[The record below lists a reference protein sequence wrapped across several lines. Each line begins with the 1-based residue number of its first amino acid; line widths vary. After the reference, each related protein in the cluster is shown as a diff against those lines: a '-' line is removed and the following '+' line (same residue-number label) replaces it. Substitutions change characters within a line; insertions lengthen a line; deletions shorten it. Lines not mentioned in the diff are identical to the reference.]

1 VGSCTG
7 SRDLSDVATRTT
19 LAGLTLSTVRA
30 ALIANPFA
38 TSTHDGVLD
47 ALTAAV
53 AAEHDVTLMP
63 TAFRGHAMTLAK
75 QAREEGVDFVIALG
89 GDGTVNEVVNGVLS
103 DTDPASP
110 IDLAALPTIVV
121 IPGGSAN
128 VVARG
133 LGIPADPAEATSA
146 ALKAIREGSSR
157 SLSIGHITWW
167 DQFVAPPTIAVENQ
181 RWVVFSSGLG
191 LDAEV
196 IEAMETERAA
206 GRRATPARY
215 AQLTLRQW
223 LGGTNRRHA
232 GLVVSV
238 PGRPPM
244 DAFVTIICL
253 TSPWTYVG
261 PIAIDPVPEA
271 SYDTGLDLVAIQDL
285 SLGPV
290 SRMAARMVTGTG
302 LEGLK
307 GVKTAHDQPEVHV
320 HARRL
325 TALHVDGDLVG
336 HIRGAR
342 ISSVPNAIRIAV
354 PA

>member
-1 VGSCTG
+1 
-7 SRDLSDVATRTT
+7 
-19 LAGLTLSTVRA
+19 VRA

-38 TSTHDGVLD
+38 TTTHDGVLD
-47 ALTAAV
+47 ALAAAV
-53 AAEHDVTLMP
+53 AAEHDVDVLHTH
-63 TAFRGHAMTLAK
+63 FRGHATALAR
-75 QAREEGVDFVIALG
+75 QARLDGVDLVIALG
-89 GDGTVNEVVNGVLS
+89 GDGTVNEVVNGVLA
-103 DTDPASP
+103 DTDPEGP
-110 IDLAALPTIVV
+110 IDLEALPTVVV

-146 ALKAIREGSSR
+146 ALKAVREGSTR
-157 SLSIGHITWW
+157 SLSIGHIRWW
-167 DQFVAPPTIAVENQ
+167 DQFVAPAHIPADQ
-181 RWVVFSSGLG
+181 GRWVVFSSGLG
-191 LDAEV
+191 MDAEV

-232 GLVVSV
+232 GLVVTV
-238 PGRPPM
+238 PGRAPM

-261 PIAIDPVPEA
+261 PIPIDPVPEA

-285 SLGPV
+285 SLGPL

-302 LEGLK
+302 LEGLS
-307 GVKTAHDQPEVHV
+307 GVKTAHDQPEVQIM
-320 HARRL
+320 ARRL

-342 ISSVPNAIRIAV
+342 IRSVPQAIRIAV
-354 PA
+354 PS

>member
-1 VGSCTG
+1 
-7 SRDLSDVATRTT
+7 
-19 LAGLTLSTVRA
+19 VRA

-38 TSTHDGVLD
+38 TTTHDGVLE
-47 ALTAAV
+47 ALSAAV
-53 AAEHDVTLMP
+53 AAEHDVTLMH
-63 TAFRGHAMTLAK
+63 TQFRGHATALAR
-75 QAREEGVDFVIALG
+75 QARTEGVDLVIALG
-89 GDGTVNEVVNGVLS
+89 GDGTVNEVVNGVLW
-103 DTDPASP
+103 DTDPHQP
-110 IDLAALPTIVV
+110 VDLSALPTIVV

-146 ALKAIREGSSR
+146 ALKAIRQGSTR
-157 SLSIGHITWW
+157 SLSIGHIEWW
-167 DQFVAPPTIAVENQ
+167 DQFVEPESIPDENR

-196 IEAMETERAA
+196 IEAMEGERAA

-215 AQLTLRQW
+215 AQLTMRQW

-238 PGRPPM
+238 PGRAPM

-261 PIAIDPVPEA
+261 PIPIDPVPEA
-271 SYDTGLDLVAIQDL
+271 SYDRGLDLVAIQDL
-285 SLGPV
+285 GLGPV

-302 LEGLK
+302 LEGLR
-307 GVKTAHDQPEVHV
+307 GVKTAHDQPEVKV

-342 ISSVPNAIRIAV
+342 IRSVPAAIRIAV